1 MLVTAPKTQAEKEWR
16 SGSGVSGE
24 IVNLNL
30 QSIKEPK
37 EIASLLNWKH
47 YSGSGGWYVKSIDL
61 VTGQHSCFGQF
72 KPDIALTFPNQEKA
86 QKYIS
91 FPKGEGVEIILL
103 LPDMET
109 WFEIADRYQV
119 PITPS
124 DIIEDRL
131 DKGFWL
137 WVVDNPQLPLEITEG
152 AKKAGCLLSNN
163 YIPLCVTGVW
173 NGKEKKKL
181 KAIPTLAPFL
191 TNGRP
196 IHLVFDSDIVV
207 KHQVQEALKH
217 TGYLASKQGC
227 IVGVATWEYSEAT
240 KGVDD
245 LIVNKG
251 IEEFEFV
258 MDNLIPYKE
267 WLKTIEKQFRKQQQG
282 LIRLDS
288 RQLMDYV
295 RAKYRDRLKLNKLQQ
310 KIELDGKEICLD
322 YAYLL
327 LAEYDG
333 IDCTKTKASDILG
346 KIAEENVYNPVI
358 TYLDTVAS
366 AIAPVSLDSLATRY
380 FGTENPIYNI
390 FLKRTLIAAVARA
403 YEPGCKHDTTLVLQG
418 LQGAGKSSFFNT
430 LGGKWFDDSMGNGST
445 KDDLII
451 LHKSWIHEW
460 GEIERTFS
468 KRQSEELKAFL
479 TRRSDTFRPPYGRSA
494 LEFPRQS
501 IIVGTANGSDFLV
514 DSTGNRRYWII
525 PVAKKKINIKQLAEE
540 RDRIWSAAV
549 KAYRNGEK
557 WWLTDEE
564 EKLSQQNNQQ
574 FQIIDEWQSAIAQY
588 LEGREMVSIME
599 ILTRVFEIEPGKVDR
614 RTQMRVGNILT
625 NLAWKKVGQ
634 KQHQGKRQVVWKP
647 LTIPQLKTEELER
660 VLQPEPQIQQG
671 LSIPTIPE
679 KFNSQITEGKK
690 ENNHVNKNNGVQS
703 IGSIADV
710 AKVERVGEPKH
721 YTRAKNQIIPP
732 SKETNWLDYPY
743 NSRDRYT
750 LENRANKVK
759 ERILN
764 CTTNNELN
772 QLLFSRQ
779 GTEVELNWLVENYL
793 TETEVFQLRQ
803 IQNSTQGNLFLN
815 NESQASLNS
824 QAYEVQAE
832 QADKDHSE
840 SANVVVYEYQEI
852 IAEIDSEMERL
863 GWSIEQGQK
872 YLSDRYNQKSRLHLS
887 DEELIEF
894 WIYLSE
900 QRAENNGKN

>member
-1 MLVTAPKTQAEKEWR
+1 MLATAAKTQAEKEWI
-16 SGSGVSGE
+16 SGSGVSSE
-24 IVNLNL
+24 ITSLNL
-30 QSIKEPK
+30 KEIANNK

-47 YSGSGGWYVKSIDL
+47 YSGSGGWYVRSIDL
-61 VTGQHSCFGQF
+61 VTGQHSSFGQF
-72 KPDIALTFPNQEKA
+72 KPEIPLSFPNQEKA

-91 FPKGEGVEIILL
+91 FPKGEGVEIILM

-109 WFEIADRYQV
+109 WSEIADKYQV

-124 DIIEDRL
+124 DIKEDRL

-152 AKKAGCLLSNN
+152 AKKAGCLLSHG

-196 IHLVFDSDIVV
+196 IHLVFDSDILV
-207 KHQVQEALKH
+207 KRQVQEALKH
-217 TGYLASKQGC
+217 TGYLASKEGC

-245 LIVNKG
+245 LIVNQG
-251 IEEFEFV
+251 IEAFETV

-267 WLKTIEKQFRKQQQG
+267 WLKTIEKQFKKQQQG

-288 RQLMDYV
+288 RQLMDYI

-346 KIAEENVYNPVI
+346 KIAEENAYNPVI
-358 TYLDTVAS
+358 TYLNTVAS
-366 AIAPVSLDSLATRY
+366 QITPVSLENLAKRY
-380 FGTENPIYNI
+380 LGTDNPIYNI

-430 LGGKWFDDSMGNGST
+430 LGGRWFDDSMGNGNT

-479 TRRSDTFRPPYGRSA
+479 TRRTDTFRPPYGRSA

-525 PVAKKKINIKQLAEE
+525 PVAKEKINISQLAEE

-564 EKLSQQNNQQ
+564 EQLSQQNNQQ
-574 FQIIDEWQSAIAQY
+574 FQIIDEWESAIAQY
-588 LEGREMVSIME
+588 LEGREIVSIME
-599 ILTRVFEIEPGKVDR
+599 ILTRVLEIEPGKVDR
-614 RTQMRVGNILT
+614 RTQMRTANILT
-625 NLAWKKVGQ
+625 NLSWKKVGQ

-647 LTIPQLKTEELER
+647 ITRPKLDKESLEK
-660 VLQPEPQIQQG
+660 VLQSESQVGQG
-671 LSIPTIPE
+671 LSTSTIP
-679 KFNSQITEGKK
+679 KTFNIEITEGEK
-690 ENNHVNKNNGVQS
+690 ERRENSNVNKNNGLQS
-703 IGSIADV
+703 TGSIADV
-710 AKVERVGEPKH
+710 TKVEQVGDTRN
-721 YTRAKNQIIPP
+721 YTREKNQVIP
-732 SKETNWLDYPY
+732 SLKETNWLDYPY
-743 NSRDRYT
+743 NSKDVYT
-750 LENRANKVK
+750 LKNRANKVK

-793 TETEVFQLRQ
+793 TETERAQLQQ
-803 IQNSTQGNLFLN
+803 IKSQTQGNLFIDN
-815 NESQASLNS
+815 QASEKNS
-824 QAYEVQAE
+824 
-832 QADKDHSE
+832 SE
-840 SANVVVYEYQEI
+840 SANVIVYQYEDVI
-852 IAEIDSEMERL
+852 VEIDKEMKRL
-863 GWSIEQGQK
+863 GWSESDGIN
-872 YLSDRYNQKSRLHLS
+872 YLSDRYGQKSRMYLS
-887 DEELIEF
+887 DEELLEF
-894 WIYLSE
+894 WVYL
-900 QRAENNGKN
+900 QGLRN